1 MPIANE
7 SWRTWMLR
15 KGSNQNMNR
24 PVDPAES
31 EVTQWLNPRKRNDPW
46 PMRSGVISICGKR
59 ICGNAWSRP
68 PCQRGQQINCP
79 DNLFAGDSRQGVTIV
94 PESAANSYWVLRIP
108 PTRRRGQQKRGR
120 KNPTQH
126 SYHITAQ
133 VSSQRPNGP
142 PGRKS
147 VFSTK
152 ANVCIWETF
161 RLEKLEK
168 ACYYIATKR
177 RYKNSKS
184 SGGLP
189 KAKVNNGNQS
199 DFKSK

>member
-1 MPIANE
+1 M
-7 SWRTWMLR
+7 W
-15 KGSNQNMNR
+15 
-24 PVDPAES
+24 
-31 EVTQWLNPRKRNDPW
+31 
-46 PMRSGVISICGKR
+46 SGVISICGKR
-59 ICGNAWSRP
+59 ICGNAGSRP
-68 PCQRGQQINCP
+68 PCQRGQQINCQG
-79 DNLFAGDSRQGVTIV
+79 NLFAGDSRQGVTIL
-94 PESAANSYWVLRIP
+94 PEPAANSYWVLRIP

-126 SYHITAQ
+126 SYHITAL

-152 ANVCIWETF
+152 AIVCIWETF
-161 RLEKLEK
+161 RLEKFGFS
-168 ACYYIATKR
+168 CYLIVTKR
-177 RYKNSKS
+177 NRKNTES

-189 KAKVNNGNQS
+189 KANGKYGNQS

>member
-1 MPIANE
+1 M
-7 SWRTWMLR
+7 
-15 KGSNQNMNR
+15 KGPGIDRS
-24 PVDPAES
+24 AGALSGS
-31 EVTQWLNPRKRNDPW
+31 E
-46 PMRSGVISICGKR
+46 C
-59 ICGNAWSRP
+59 
-68 PCQRGQQINCP
+68 
-79 DNLFAGDSRQGVTIV
+79 V
-94 PESAANSYWVLRIP
+94 PANSCHLWIRLRWSCLSDCRAERSMP
-108 PTRRRGQQKRGR
+108 VPYSGNKRGR

-161 RLEKLEK
+161 RLEKLK
-168 ACYYIATKR
+168 NPCYLIVTKR
-177 RYKNSKS
+177 NRKNTES

-189 KAKVNNGNQS
+189 KANGKYGNQS